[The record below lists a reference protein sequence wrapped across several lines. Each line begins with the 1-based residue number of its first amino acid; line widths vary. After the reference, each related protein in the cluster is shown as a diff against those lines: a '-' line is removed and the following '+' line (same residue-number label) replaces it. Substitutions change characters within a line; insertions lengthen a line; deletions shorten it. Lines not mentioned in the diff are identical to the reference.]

1 MESPVVDR
9 ADFIRL
15 TGMLGAGLA
24 LAINVPG
31 CAPAADPSAKEFAPN
46 AWVRIAP
53 DDTVTVMLGKS
64 EMGQGVA
71 TGLPTM
77 LADELDASLQ
87 QVRIEFPPP
96 GPQYADLKMGMG
108 PIMITGGS
116 TSVADMWIPLR
127 TAGATARAMLV
138 AAAAKQWGVDPASL
152 RTSDGVVRHEGS
164 GRRASY
170 GSLVAIAAT
179 LPVPANVPLKSR
191 DRFTLIG
198 KSGKTAQRIDVPN
211 KVNGKAVFGIDVRVP
226 GMLYAAIAR
235 SPVFGGRVKSFDAT
249 KAKAVHGVTH
259 VVQVSNGVAVVAKN
273 TYAAF
278 QGQRALKIVWN
289 EGPNA
294 HLNTPALFAAAE
306 ELGRTRKNERVALLK
321 GNPDHVE
328 GRVFEA
334 TYRGPLLAHATMEPQ
349 NATAH
354 VHDGVCEVW
363 APTQG
368 PTAAQEAAAKA
379 AGVPLE
385 RVTLHTTFLGGGFGR
400 RLETDFVTEAVE
412 VSKAIGGPVKVQWSR
427 EDDTQHDFY
436 RPMSVNNVR
445 AVLQDGKVVS
455 LSHQVVQASLLRRAF
470 PAFMKNGVDFSS
482 MAEVVD
488 VPYRIP
494 NMRVTYI
501 EHENGIPIGS
511 LRAPQA
517 NWNDFVTETF
527 LDELAHAAGKD
538 PLAFR
543 LAMLPAG
550 SRSARVLKLAAEKAG
565 WGKPQRPGI
574 AQGIAHVFWGG
585 TYGALVAEV
594 SLQGKMLKVHRF
606 VTAVDCGTVVN
617 PDIVAQ
623 QSQGAANFG
632 LSAALTGKITI
643 QNGRV
648 QQSNFYDFTVLHMA
662 DAPPIEVHI
671 VPSSEPPS
679 GIGEIFVPPV
689 APAIANAIFKLNG
702 KRLRSL
708 PFSDALA

>member
-1 MESPVVDR
+1 VESPVFNR
-9 ADFIRL
+9 GDFIRL
-15 TGMLGAGLA
+15 TSTFGAGLA
-24 LAINVPG
+24 LAITVPG
-31 CAPAADPSAKEFAPN
+31 CAPAAGPSAKEFEPN

-77 LADELDASLQ
+77 LADELDVSLD
-87 QVRIEFPPP
+87 QVRIQFAPPA
-96 GPQYADLKMGMG
+96 PQYADPKMGMG
-108 PIMITGGS
+108 PVMVTGGS
-116 TSVADMWIPLR
+116 TSIADMWIPLR
-127 TAGATARAMLV
+127 TAGATARAMLI

-152 RTSDGVVRHEGS
+152 RTSNGAVSHEGS
-164 GRRASY
+164 GCSAGY
-170 GSLVAIAAT
+170 GSLVAVAAT
-179 LPVPANVPLKSR
+179 LPVPTNVPLKSPHQ
-191 DRFTLIG
+191 FTLIG
-198 KSGKTAQRIDVPN
+198 KKTAQRIDIPN
-211 KVNGKAVFGIDVRVP
+211 KVNGKTVFGIDVRVP
-226 GMLYAAIAR
+226 GMQYAAIAR

-249 KAKAVHGVTH
+249 KAKAVQGVTQ
-259 VVQVSNGVAVVAKN
+259 VVQISNGVAVVAKN
-273 TYAAF
+273 THAAF
-278 QGQRALKIVWN
+278 QGQRALTIVWD

-294 HLNTPALFAAAE
+294 RLNTPGLFAAAE

-321 GNPDHVE
+321 GTPDHVA
-328 GRVFEA
+328 GHVVEA

-363 APTQG
+363 APTQS
-368 PTAAQEAAAKA
+368 PTFAQQAAAKA

-385 RVTLHTTFLGGGFGR
+385 QVTLHTTFLGGGFGR
-400 RLETDFVTEAVE
+400 RLESDFVTEAVE

-455 LSHQVVQASLLRRAF
+455 LSHQIVQESLVRRF
-470 PAFMKNGVDFSS
+470 LPRFFQNGVDFS
-482 MAEVVD
+482 ALTGAVD

-494 NMRVTYI
+494 NMRVSYI
-501 EHENGIPIGS
+501 DNENGIPTGS
-511 LRAPQA
+511 LRAPEA

-527 LDELAHAAGKD
+527 IDELAHAAGHD

-550 SRSARVLKLAAEKAG
+550 SRPARVLKLAAEKAG
-565 WGKPQRPGI
+565 WGKSQRPGI
-574 AQGIAHVFWGG
+574 AQGIALVFWAGS
-585 TYGALVAEV
+585 YGALVADV
-594 SLQGKMLKVHRF
+594 SLQEKMPKIHR
-606 VTAVDCGTVVN
+606 VVAAIDCGTVVN
-617 PDIVAQ
+617 PDIVVQ

-648 QQSNFYDFTVLHMA
+648 QQSNFFDFTVLHMA

-671 VPSSEPPS
+671 VPSTEPPT
-679 GIGEIFVPPV
+679 GIGEIFVPPI

-702 KRLRSL
+702 KRIRSL

>member
-1 MESPVVDR
+1 VESAVFNR
-9 ADFIRL
+9 GDFIRL
-15 TGMLGAGLA
+15 TSSLGAGLA
-24 LAINVPG
+24 LAITVPG
-31 CAPAADPSAKEFAPN
+31 CAPADGPSAKEFEPN
-46 AWVRIAP
+46 AWLRIAP
-53 DDTVTVMLGKS
+53 DDTVTMMLSKS

-77 LADELDASLQ
+77 LADELDAPME
-87 QVRIEFPPP
+87 QVRIQFAPPA
-96 GPQYADLKMGMG
+96 PQYADVKIGLG

-116 TSVADMWIPLR
+116 KSIANMWIPLR

-152 RTSDGVVRHEGS
+152 RTSDGVVSQEGS
-164 GRRASY
+164 DRRASY

-179 LPVPANVPLKSR
+179 LPVPANVPLKSPHQ
-191 DRFTLIG
+191 FTLIG
-198 KSGKTAQRIDVPN
+198 KTGKTAHRIDVPN
-211 KVNGKAVFGIDVRVP
+211 KVNGKTVFGIDVRVP
-226 GMLYAAIAR
+226 GMLHAAIAR
-235 SPVFGGRVKSFDAT
+235 SPVFGGRVTSFDAT

-306 ELGRTRKNERVALLK
+306 ELGRARKNERVALLK
-321 GNPDHVE
+321 GTPDHVE

-363 APTQG
+363 APTQAQ
-368 PTAAQEAAAKA
+368 TAAQQAAAKA

-412 VSKAIGGPVKVQWSR
+412 VSKAIRGPVKVQWSR

-445 AVLQDGKVVS
+445 AVLHDGKVVS
-455 LSHQVVQASLLRRAF
+455 LSHQIVQESPSRRANPSF
-470 PAFMKNGVDFSS
+470 VKNGIDVT
-482 MAEVVD
+482 ALPGVVD

-501 EHENGIPIGS
+501 DNENGIPTGA
-511 LRAPQA
+511 LRAPA
-517 NWNDFVTETF
+517 NWNGFVTETF
-527 LDELAHAAGKD
+527 IDELAHATGQD

-543 LAMLPAG
+543 LAMLPVG
-550 SRSARVLKLAAEKAG
+550 SRPARVLNLAAEKAG
-565 WGKPQRPGI
+565 WGKPRRPGI
-574 AQGIAHVFWGG
+574 AQGIAFVFWSGS
-585 TYGALVAEV
+585 YGALVAEV
-594 SLQGKMLKVHRF
+594 SLQGKMPKVHR
-606 VTAVDCGTVVN
+606 VITAIDCGTVVN
-617 PDIVAQ
+617 PDIVVQ
-623 QSQGAANFG
+623 QSQGGVNFG

-648 QQSNFYDFTVLHMA
+648 QQSNFFDYTVLHMA

-671 VPSSEPPS
+671 VASTAPPS
-679 GIGEIFVPPV
+679 GIGEVFVPPI

>member
-1 MESPVVDR
+1 MVSRVFNR
-9 ADFIRL
+9 RDFIRL
-15 TGMLGAGLA
+15 TGTFGAGLA
-24 LAINVPG
+24 LAIDVPG
-31 CAPAADPSAKEFAPN
+31 CAPAGGPSAKEFEPN

-53 DDTVTVMLGKS
+53 DDTVTVMLSKS

-77 LADELDASLQ
+77 LADELDASLE
-87 QVRIEFPPP
+87 QVRIQFAPPAL
-96 GPQYADLKMGMG
+96 QYTDPKIGMG
-108 PIMITGGS
+108 PIMTTGGS
-116 TSVADMWIPLR
+116 TSTADMWLPLR

-152 RTSDGVVRHEGS
+152 RTSNGVVSHEGS
-164 GRRASY
+164 GRSAGY
-170 GSLVAIAAT
+170 GSLVAVAAT
-179 LPVPANVPLKSR
+179 LPVPANVPLKSP
-191 DRFTLIG
+191 DQFTLIG
-198 KSGKTAQRIDVPN
+198 KTARRIDIPN
-211 KVNGKAVFGIDVRVP
+211 KVNGRTVFGIDVRVP

-249 KAKAVHGVTH
+249 KAKAVPGVTQ
-259 VVQVSNGVAVVAKN
+259 VVQISNGVAVVAKN
-273 TYAAF
+273 THAAF
-278 QGQRALKIVWN
+278 QGQRALTIVWD

-321 GNPDHVE
+321 GTPDHVA
-328 GRVFEA
+328 GHVVEA

-363 APTQG
+363 APTQAQ
-368 PTAAQEAAAKA
+368 TAAQQAAAKA

-412 VSKAIGGPVKVQWSR
+412 VSKAIQGPVKVQWSR

-445 AVLQDGKVVS
+445 AVLQNGKVVS
-455 LSHQVVQASLLRRAF
+455 LSHQVVQGSTLRRVF
-470 PAFMKNGVDFSS
+470 PQLMKNGVDFS
-482 MAEVVD
+482 ALLDIAD
-488 VPYRIP
+488 VPYRIS

-501 EHENGIPIGS
+501 ENENGIPSGS
-511 LRAPQA
+511 LRAPGG

-527 LDELAHAAGKD
+527 IDELAHAAGHD

-550 SRSARVLKLAAEKAG
+550 SRPARVLNLAAEKAG

-574 AQGIAHVFWGG
+574 AQGIALVFWGG
-585 TYGALVAEV
+585 SYGALVAEV
-594 SLQGKMLKVHRF
+594 SLQGKMPKVHRV

-617 PDIVAQ
+617 PDIVVQ
-623 QSQGAANFG
+623 QSQGGANFG

-648 QQSNFYDFTVLHMA
+648 QQSNFYDYTVLHMA

-671 VPSSEPPS
+671 VPSTAPPT
-679 GIGEIFVPPV
+679 GIGEIFVPPI

>member
-1 MESPVVDR
+1 VEAR
-9 ADFIRL
+9 AFNRGDFIRL
-15 TGMLGAGLA
+15 TSTLGAGLA
-24 LAINVPG
+24 LAFTLPE
-31 CAPAADPSAKEFAPN
+31 AALAAAGSGAKEFEPN

-53 DDTVTVMLGKS
+53 DDTVTVMLSKS

-71 TGLPTM
+71 TGLPT
-77 LADELDASLQ
+77 LVADELDASLDH
-87 QVRIEFPPP
+87 VRIEFAPSAAR
-96 GPQYADLKMGMG
+96 YADLKMGMG
-108 PIMITGGS
+108 PVMVTGGS
-116 TSVADMWIPLR
+116 TSVADTWIPLR

-138 AAAAKQWGVDPASL
+138 AAAAKEWGVAPASL
-152 RTSDGVVRHEGS
+152 RTSNGVVHHEGS
-164 GRRASY
+164 GRSARY
-170 GSLVAIAAT
+170 GTLVATAAT
-179 LPVPANVPLKSR
+179 LPVPEHVPLKSPHQ
-191 DRFTLIG
+191 FTLIG
-198 KSGKTAQRIDVPN
+198 KTKQRIDIPN
-211 KVNGKAVFGIDVRVP
+211 KVNGKTTYGIDVRVP
-226 GMLYAAIAR
+226 GMEYAAIAR

-278 QGQRALKIVWN
+278 QGQRALEIVWD

-294 HLNTPALFAAAE
+294 HLNTPGLFAAAE
-306 ELGRTRKNERVALLK
+306 ELGRTRKNERVALSK
-321 GNPDHVE
+321 GNPDHAQ
-328 GRVFEA
+328 GHVFEA
-334 TYRGPLLAHATMEPQ
+334 TYRGPLMAHATMEPQ

-363 APTQG
+363 APNQVQTW
-368 PTAAQEAAAKA
+368 AQEAAAKA
-379 AGVPLE
+379 AGVPLDK
-385 RVTLHTTFLGGGFGR
+385 VTLHTTFLGGGFGR
-400 RLETDFVTEAVE
+400 RLETDYVTEAVE
-412 VSKAIGGPVKVQWSR
+412 VSKAVGAPVKVQWSR

-445 AVLQDGKVVS
+445 AVLQDGKVVA
-455 LSHQVVQASLLRRAF
+455 LQHQVVQGSFLRRWF
-470 PAFMKNGVDFSS
+470 PQGMKNGVDWTSLT
-482 MAEVVD
+482 D
-488 VPYRIP
+488 VMDMPYTVP

-501 EHENGIPIGS
+501 DNENGIPVGS
-511 LRAPQA
+511 FRAPNA

-527 LDELAHAAGKD
+527 VDELAHAAGKD
-538 PLAFR
+538 PIAFR

-550 SRSARVLKLAAEKAG
+550 SRAAGVLKLAAEKAG

-574 AQGIAHVFWGG
+574 AQGIALVFWGG
-585 TYGALVAEV
+585 SYGVLVAEV
-594 SLQGKMLKVHRF
+594 SLDGKMPKVHRV

-617 PDIVAQ
+617 PDIVVQ
-623 QSQGAANFG
+623 QSQGAANYG

-662 DAPPIEVHI
+662 DAPPIEVHV
-671 VPSSEPPS
+671 VPSTAPPS
-679 GIGEIFVPPV
+679 GIGEIFVPPI